1 LLATTSFPSPSSWS
15 RDGKTLLYS
24 QADGVKPLRIWMLP
38 VSGSAA
44 GKPAPLHDATAYES
58 GAEFSPDSRWVA
70 YASTES
76 GQMEIYVQ
84 PFPGPGAKTR
94 VSTNGGTSS
103 RWARSGR
110 EIFYQSATNEG
121 LMSVD
126 VQTVPALRLGLPREL
141 TKTRFGTTWDP
152 TPDGKRFLVEQNA
165 ALAAGS
171 VGRRMIEVNDWFE
184 ELKRRVPVK

>member
-1 LLATTSFPSPSSWS
+1 M
-15 RDGKTLLYS
+15 
-24 QADGVKPLRIWMLP
+24 KPLRIWMLP